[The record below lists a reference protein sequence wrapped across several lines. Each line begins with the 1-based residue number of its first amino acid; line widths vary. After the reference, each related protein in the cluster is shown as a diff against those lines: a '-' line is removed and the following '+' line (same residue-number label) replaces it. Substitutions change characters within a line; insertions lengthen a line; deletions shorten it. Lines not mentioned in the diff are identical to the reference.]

1 MGKMT
6 SLYIIGH
13 QEGEILLTHWGQYM
27 LQWIRPSF
35 VQIITCWLF
44 MSLHEPLLTIATHT
58 LQNQLWWNLN
68 QNSIIL
74 IHENAFENAI
84 C

>member
-13 QEGEILLTHWGQYM
+13 QEGKILLTHWGQYM
-27 LQWIRPSF
+27 LHWTRPSF

-44 MSLHEPLLTIATHT
+44 KSLHEPLLTIVTHT

-68 QNSIIL
+68 QNSIIS